1 MANITEHTEIH
12 TQPNALVLEAKAAE
26 TWDKSL
32 GMCLSY
38 SLAVRAQDTEASV
51 RHPGAAASWT
61 QYSLSSSGLPSGS
74 TPQRRLLRTDAY
86 QQ

>member
-32 GMCLSY
+32 GMCLS
-38 SLAVRAQDTEASV
+38 
-51 RHPGAAASWT
+51 
-61 QYSLSSSGLPSGS
+61 
-74 TPQRRLLRTDAY
+74 
-86 QQ
+86 